1 MAFGGVATGNMKAY
15 EQVTVAGSISSNGFT
30 FMVMAISERIGSR
43 ILTTAVLEATSVI
56 VAVMMQTMS
65 MIANGGRTL
74 SPDSWAPI
82 KVDRPEIFEASDRAN
97 PLPGKLVHL
106 RIARAVNAILIVKKK
121 NVQPRRSTID
131 HLSKKY

>member
-43 ILTTAVLEATSVI
+43 TLAVAVLEATSVI

-82 KVDRPEIFEASDRAN
+82 NAERPDDLDASERAK
-97 PLPGKLVHL
+97 PPPGKI
-106 RIARAVNAILIVKKK
+106 RIIT
-121 NVQPRRSTID
+121 Q
-131 HLSKKY
+131 